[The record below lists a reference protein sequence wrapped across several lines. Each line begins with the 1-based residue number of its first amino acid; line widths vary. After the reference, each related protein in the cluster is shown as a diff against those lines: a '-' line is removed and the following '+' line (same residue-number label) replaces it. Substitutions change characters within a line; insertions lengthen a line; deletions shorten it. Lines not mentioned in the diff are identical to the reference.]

1 MQKRNQLPARHELKY
16 FIHPAEVEAL
26 RNRLRPAMTL
36 DSHCVG
42 GRPYVIRSLY
52 FDDIDDSA
60 YYDKEAGVSNR
71 DKYRI
76 RIYRHSDQE
85 IFIERKRKLGDL
97 IQKSS
102 TQITRRLCDQIVSG
116 DPRGLYRSSNALLQD
131 LYVQMRTRLLRPRVI
146 VDYEREAYLHPAEN
160 VRITFDLKLRL
171 GAFQRRSLQSRS
183 AYCLSPRRH
192 RGDSGGQVRPLSA
205 RPHHRPAGR
214 RPCRAQR
221 RVQIRPLPALRT
233 VGQVRTKEE
242 EIPMNN
248 VFSEVFS
255 SQTIGFSSI
264 LTVVVSMLFALGAGY
279 VITMVYRRN
288 YRGVMYSGNF
298 ALSLLMMTVIT
309 TPVVLCIRNSI
320 ALSMGMVGALSI
332 VRFRTAVKDP
342 LDTAYMFW
350 ALTTG
355 ILLGAGQFLLTVLAL
370 VMIAGILTLLVNFQT
385 RGLNSYLLVVRA
397 GEEAERTVSQIVG
410 TIRVQKLKSKTVSS
424 AGVEMTYEVRVDKP
438 DALLNR
444 LQSVA
449 GVQDATLVSYQ
460 GETA

>member
-1 MQKRNQLPARHELKY
+1 
-16 FIHPAEVEAL
+16 
-26 RNRLRPAMTL
+26 
-36 DSHCVG
+36 
-42 GRPYVIRSLY
+42 
-52 FDDIDDSA
+52 
-60 YYDKEAGVSNR
+60 
-71 DKYRI
+71 
-76 RIYRHSDQE
+76 
-85 IFIERKRKLGDL
+85 
-97 IQKSS
+97 
-102 TQITRRLCDQIVSG
+102 
-116 DPRGLYRSSNALLQD
+116 
-131 LYVQMRTRLLRPRVI
+131 
-146 VDYEREAYLHPAEN
+146 
-160 VRITFDLKLRL
+160 
-171 GAFQRRSLQSRS
+171 
-183 AYCLSPRRH
+183 
-192 RGDSGGQVRPLSA
+192 
-205 RPHHRPAGR
+205 
-214 RPCRAQR
+214 
-221 RVQIRPLPALRT
+221 
-233 VGQVRTKEE
+233 
-242 EIPMNN
+242 MNN
-248 VFSEVFS
+248 AFSEVFS

-370 VMIAGILTLLVNFQT
+370 VMIAGILTLLVNFQS

>member
-1 MQKRNQLPARHELKY
+1 
-16 FIHPAEVEAL
+16 
-26 RNRLRPAMTL
+26 
-36 DSHCVG
+36 
-42 GRPYVIRSLY
+42 
-52 FDDIDDSA
+52 
-60 YYDKEAGVSNR
+60 
-71 DKYRI
+71 
-76 RIYRHSDQE
+76 
-85 IFIERKRKLGDL
+85 
-97 IQKSS
+97 
-102 TQITRRLCDQIVSG
+102 
-116 DPRGLYRSSNALLQD
+116 
-131 LYVQMRTRLLRPRVI
+131 
-146 VDYEREAYLHPAEN
+146 
-160 VRITFDLKLRL
+160 
-171 GAFQRRSLQSRS
+171 
-183 AYCLSPRRH
+183 
-192 RGDSGGQVRPLSA
+192 
-205 RPHHRPAGR
+205 
-214 RPCRAQR
+214 
-221 RVQIRPLPALRT
+221 
-233 VGQVRTKEE
+233 
-242 EIPMNN
+242 MNN
-248 VFSEVFS
+248 AFSEVFS

-370 VMIAGILTLLVNFQT
+370 VMIAGIMTLLVNFQT